1 MISGIAKL
9 NADTDRRHDRRPMS
23 MDEFMLLLH
32 AAETGPPAVGLIG
45 PDRAMLYILATWTG
59 FRRSELGSL
68 KLKNFVGLDTESPF
82 ITLQATYSKR
92 RRNDHQVLHPD
103 IAERFKKWL
112 EIRKP
117 VSDVEILFPI
127 SKESCGTD
135 RKTSDMISFD
145 LAAAR
150 RAWLAET
157 TDDAEREARQESD
170 FLKYEDSQ
178 GKFADFHALRHTFI
192 TNLSRANVAPKVAQ
206 TLARHSDIRLT
217 LNIYSHADNEDQAKA
232 IQALPRLPNTKKG

>member
-1 MISGIAKL
+1 
-9 NADTDRRHDRRPMS
+9 
-23 MDEFMLLLH
+23 MLLLQ
-32 AAETGPPAVGLIG
+32 AAESGPPAVGLIG

-59 FRRSELGSL
+59 FRRGELGSL
-68 KLKNFVGLDTESPF
+68 MLRNFIGLDTETPV

-92 RRNDHQVLHPD
+92 RRNDQQILHPD
-103 IAERFKKWL
+103 IVERFKKWL

-117 VSDVEILFPI
+117 VSDMEILFPI
-127 SKESCGTD
+127 SEKAGGTTRD
-135 RKTSDMISFD
+135 TSHMMMFD

-157 TDDAEREARQESD
+157 VDDAEQQFRLASD
-170 FLKYEDSQ
+170 FLKYQDSN
-178 GKFADFHALRHTFI
+178 GRFADFHALRHTFI

-232 IQALPRLPNTKKG
+232 INSLPRLPESK